1 MTPNEHNIFGQ
12 LCLGI
17 TDPDIRARIHRV
29 MGHGEKRHGGKPLQ
43 DADTQLASARKHL
56 TFPDMRDVDSGL
68 PSRDHA
74 LARTM
79 LAMVQLIQEIK
90 NESSERKTCTG

>member
-17 TDPDIRARIHRV
+17 VDPDVRARIHRV
-29 MGHGEKRHGGKPLQ
+29 MAHGDKRHGSKHLQ
-43 DADTQLASARKHL
+43 SADKQLASARKHL
-56 TFPDMRDVDSGL
+56 AFPDMGDVDSGL
-68 PSRDHA
+68 PNRDHA

-79 LAMVQLIQEIK
+79 LAMVKMIQEIGDESEK
-90 NESSERKTCTG
+90 NR

>member
-29 MGHGEKRHGGKPLQ
+29 MGHGEKRHGSQPLQ
-43 DADTQLASARKHL
+43 SADKQLSSARKHL
-56 TFPDMRDVDSGL
+56 AFPDMRDVDSGL
-68 PSRDHA
+68 PNRDHA
-74 LARTM
+74 LARAM
-79 LAMVQLIQEIK
+79 LALVKMIQEIK
-90 NESSERKTCTG
+90 NESQEKNR